1 MDNTDA
7 RLVERALGQLG
18 LLKQQRWAFEQQWN
32 QVVERVL
39 PRHPGF
45 DRGKHIPGTVR
56 TSKIYDATAALA
68 LRHFAAA
75 MDSMVT
81 PRTQIWHKLT
91 TEDPAI
97 RENPRVKAY
106 LEEVTKS
113 LFAMRYR
120 WKAGF
125 APQIGESYLS
135 MGAFGSGGM
144 MIEDVIERRGARYKF
159 IPMQRLY
166 FAESDEGI
174 VDKAYMCWEMTVRQ
188 AAQKFGR
195 NNLPQNLRNLLEREP
210 EKCFNFL
217 HVVQPRGDRDP
228 SKVDGLNMPYESLWI
243 VLEGSEIVQ
252 KGGFRTFPVAVGR
265 FYAGDDSQYGAGPA
279 MDVLPDIN
287 MVNEMERTNIKGAQK
302 AVDPPLLLPEDGAL
316 EGFDLRSGSLNWGG
330 LNDRGEA
337 LVKTL
342 DSGQRIDIGIDY
354 TNQKREVINL
364 AFYVTLFQILTDAPQ
379 MTATEV
385 LQRAQEKGVLLA
397 PTMGRVQS
405 EMLGPTIERE
415 LDIAFH
421 AGLLPEMPEELIESG
436 GSVMIEFDSPLNR
449 AMRAEEGT
457 AVLRWSEASAP
468 FLQIDPSAAKVMNSK
483 EIVRGLAD
491 VFSVPSKFVNTEEDV
506 AESDAI
512 AQQQAQAAALL
523 QAAPVAAGAAKDL
536 ADANATMQNARI

>member
-7 RLVERALGQLG
+7 RIVERALAQLAA
-18 LLKQQRWAFEQQWN
+18 LKQQRWAFEQQWDE
-32 QVVERVL
+32 VVERVL

-45 DRGKHIPGTVR
+45 RKDKHIPGTVR
-56 TSKIYDATAALA
+56 TSKIYDATASLA

-81 PRTQIWHKLT
+81 PRTQMWHRLT
-91 TEDPAI
+91 TEDPAL
-97 RENPRVKAY
+97 RENPNVKAY

-144 MIEDVIERRGARYKF
+144 MIEDVPERRGARYKF

-166 FAESDEGI
+166 FAESEEGI
-174 VDKAYMCWEMTVRQ
+174 VDKAYMCWDLSVRQ

-195 NNLPQNLRNLLEREP
+195 DNLPENMKRLLEKEP
-210 EKCFNFL
+210 EKCFDFL
-217 HVVQPRGDRDP
+217 HVVQPRTDRDP
-228 SKVDGLNMPYESLWI
+228 SKVDGMNMPYESTWI
-243 VLEGSEIVQ
+243 VQEGSKIVSQ
-252 KGGFRTFPVAVGR
+252 GGFRTFPVAVGR

-330 LNDRGEA
+330 LDDKGNEM
-337 LVKTL
+337 VKPL
-342 DSGQRIDIGIDY
+342 NSGQRVDIGIDY

-364 AFYVTLFQILTDAPQ
+364 AFYVTLFQILTDSPQ

-421 AGLLPEMPEELIESG
+421 AGLLPQMPEELIQAG

-468 FLQIDPSAAKVMNSK
+468 FLQIDPSAAKVMNSQ

-491 VFSVPSKFVNTEEDV
+491 VFSVPSRYVNPEEDV
-506 AESDAI
+506 AAATEAE
-512 AQQQAQAAALL
+512 QQQAQAAALL

-536 ADANATMQNARI
+536 ADANASMQNARI

>member
-1 MDNTDA
+1 MDNSDA
-7 RLVERALGQLG
+7 RIVERALGQLTF
-18 LLKQQRWAFEQQWN
+18 LKNQRWAFEQQWN
-32 QVVERVL
+32 EVVDRVL

-45 DRGKHIPGTVR
+45 NRGRREPGETR
-56 TSKIYDATAALA
+56 TSRMFDATASLA

-81 PRTQIWHKLT
+81 PRTQMWHRLV
-91 TEDPAI
+91 TEDDQL
-97 RENPRVKAY
+97 RDDPRVKAY
-106 LEEVTKS
+106 LEDVTKA

-125 APQIGESYLS
+125 APQMGESYVS
-135 MGAFGSGGM
+135 MGAFGSGGV
-144 MIEDVIERRGARYKF
+144 MIEDVPERRGARYRF

-166 FAESDEGI
+166 FAESEEGI
-174 VDKAYMCWEMTVRQ
+174 VDKAYMCWPMTVRQ
-188 AAQKFGR
+188 AAQKFGE
-195 NNLPQNLRNLLEREP
+195 NNLPQNMRNLLLREP
-210 EKCFNFL
+210 EKCMEFL
-217 HVVQPRGDRDP
+217 HCVQPRTDRDP
-228 SKVDGLNMPYESLWI
+228 SKVDPMNMPFESYWI
-243 VLEGSEIVQ
+243 ALEGSKIIQ
-252 KGGFRTFPVAVGR
+252 RSGFRTFPVAVGR

-279 MDVLPDIN
+279 MDALPDIK

-330 LNDRGEA
+330 LNDRGEP
-337 LVKTL
+337 LVRAL
-342 DSGQRIDIGIDY
+342 DSGQRVDIGIDY

-364 AFYVTLFQILTDAPQ
+364 AFYVTLFQIMVDSPQ

-405 EMLGPTIERE
+405 EMLGPLIERE

-421 AGLLPEMPEELIESG
+421 AGLLPEMPDELIESG
-436 GSVMIEFDSPLNR
+436 GSVQIEYDSPLNR
-449 AMRAEEGT
+449 AMRSEEGT

-468 FLQIDPSAAKVMNSK
+468 FLQIDPSAAKVMNAE

-491 VFSVPSKFVNTEEDV
+491 VFSVPARYVNTEDDV
-506 AESDAI
+506 AKAKEA
-512 AQQQAQAAALL
+512 AEQQAQAAALL

-536 ADANATMQNARI
+536 ADASATVQNARI